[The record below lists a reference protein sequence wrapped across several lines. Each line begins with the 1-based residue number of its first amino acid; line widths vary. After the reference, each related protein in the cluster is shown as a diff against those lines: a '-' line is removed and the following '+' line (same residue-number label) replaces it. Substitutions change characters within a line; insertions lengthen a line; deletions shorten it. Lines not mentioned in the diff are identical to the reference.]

1 MHQNLEDDFWT
12 NTMLSL
18 HIVRRDK
25 VKNDKIMEPKENSGS
40 EIVLII
46 ELLSDRD
53 EISTRQVVW
62 LVAVAIATGYV
73 REDPFRIGGTRRKF
87 GFYFSLGGGKK
98 SS

>member
-12 NTMLSL
+12 NTMVSL
-18 HIVRRDK
+18 YIIRIEK
-25 VKNDKIMEPKENSGS
+25 VKDDKTMEPKENSGS
-40 EIVLII
+40 EIVLMI

-73 REDPFRIGGTRRKF
+73 REDPFRIGGIRRKF
-87 GFYFSLGGGKK
+87 GFYFILGGGKK